1 MDNIYVVSP
10 TVALVV
16 SVLLQV
22 VKNSSYFPWI
32 SRQSGRL
39 NAGLSVLIAFL
50 TSWGIVASFDFD
62 QQTGRFAAGFTGNI
76 WDIWHAFSH
85 SVIQWSEQHIFYKG
99 LIVPAEILGEIRAIL
114 TANQDALVTGVL
126 DRSTTVSPKPK
137 LGGE

>member
-62 QQTGRFAAGFTGNI
+62 QETGRFAAGFTGNI
-76 WDIWHAFSH
+76 WDVWHAFSH
-85 SVIQWSEQHIFYKG
+85 SIIQWSEQHIFYKG
-99 LIVPAEILGEIRAIL
+99 LIVPAEILGEIRAVL
-114 TANQDALVTGVL
+114 LANQQAMVTGLL
-126 DRSTTVSPKPK
+126 DTTKKVAPKPA
-137 LGGE
+137 GGE